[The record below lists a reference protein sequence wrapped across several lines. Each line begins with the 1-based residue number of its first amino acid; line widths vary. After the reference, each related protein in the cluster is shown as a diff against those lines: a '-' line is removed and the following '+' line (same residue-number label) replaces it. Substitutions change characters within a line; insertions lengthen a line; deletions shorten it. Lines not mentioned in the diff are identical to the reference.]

1 MKVIVTG
8 GAGFI
13 GSHLVD
19 ALIADG
25 AEVIVIDDFSSGHA
39 SNLNPAATLF
49 PLDICDIQVKRLI
62 KEIKPDVLFHLAA
75 QADVGRSIKTPSE
88 DARINIDGTVHLL
101 EACVEGAVGNFVFS
115 STSAVYGNIER
126 SVLTEEEAT
135 LPSSFYGF
143 SKLAAECYITLFH
156 KLFGLPYTILRYAN
170 VYGPR
175 QLPKGDGGV
184 VAVFLERL
192 KQNEPVLIQ
201 GDGEQTRDF
210 IYVQDVVA
218 ANLAA
223 AKTATNA
230 TMHVSTGKSI
240 SINALLDQLAAIHDA
255 TVEKHFT
262 DSRPGDIK
270 HSCLS
275 NKLAKELLDWAPAV
289 PLMEGL
295 EYAYRT
301 SK

>member
-1 MKVIVTG
+1 MKALVTG

-19 ALIADG
+19 ALILNG
-25 AEVIVIDDFSSGHA
+25 AEVFVIDNFSSGHS
-39 SNLNPAATLF
+39 SNLNTAAALYQ
-49 PLDICDIQVKRLI
+49 LDICDSQVKQLI

-75 QADVGRSIKTPSE
+75 QADVGRSVRNPAE
-88 DARINIDGTVHLL
+88 DARVNIDGTIHLL
-101 EACVEGAVGNFVFS
+101 EACVEESVKNFIFS
-115 STSAVYGNIER
+115 STSAVYGNVER
-126 SVLTEEEAT
+126 EIITEDELTS
-135 LPSSFYGF
+135 PSSFYGF
-143 SKLAAECYITLFH
+143 SKLAAECYIKLFH

-192 KQNEPVLIQ
+192 NSGEAILIQ

-210 IYVQDVVA
+210 IYVEDVVA

-223 AKTATNA
+223 AEYATNTA
-230 TMHVSTGKSI
+230 MHVSTGISI
-240 SINALLDQLAAIHDA
+240 SINSLLDTLTKIHGAPVETQL
-255 TVEKHFT
+255 T
-262 DSRPGDIK
+262 DPRPGDIK

-275 NKLAKELLDWAPAV
+275 NKLANNLLGWQPVV
-289 PLMEGL
+289 PLVEGL
-295 EYAYRT
+295 EHAYRF